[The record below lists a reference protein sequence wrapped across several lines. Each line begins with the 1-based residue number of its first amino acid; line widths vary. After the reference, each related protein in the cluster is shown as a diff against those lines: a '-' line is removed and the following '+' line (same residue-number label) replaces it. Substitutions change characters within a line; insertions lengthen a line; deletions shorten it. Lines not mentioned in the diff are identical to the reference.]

1 MESTRHDANNRSAS
15 TSSKRLPTIAG
26 DTQSM
31 IGTGELRG
39 TETTN
44 IKEQIARR
52 LHGARYASPTAGLAM
67 GVLCPAAL
75 GAPGDLDPAFADVGR
90 FIFPSDTHGAV
101 WSIEAQADDI
111 LVEGGDET
119 YVEYYGFVTDGFAN
133 LVSSTGILDPG
144 FEAPDVD
151 GIAILDTA
159 RQGDEKIVGIGR
171 RPNESLVFRIGP
183 DGALDTGFGTDGIL
197 VLSGVDSAR
206 SVAVDPGGTIV
217 VAGSQG
223 ADLKV
228 LRLLANG
235 EPDETFGTAGV
246 FTAPAGSASE
256 QLITAPRI
264 LSAEGGGYRITD
276 NDFDSTSLL
285 SRCRVLA
292 LTTSGAVDEGFGDA
306 GYAGLAMS
314 TDESITCG
322 TLAESPDGQIL
333 VGGAEG
339 AHPFAIR
346 LIASGDPDLSFAIDA
361 LPATEMVDVRALA
374 LDTNTGDVL
383 VAGQAA
389 SDVPGAIV
397 ARLHAD
403 GSLDEL
409 FGNGGTA
416 WVDMAGSGV
425 SPMVNDLVVQSS
437 GDVLV
442 GGEHSDR
449 PFVARLVGG
458 DGRDGPGVLGIK
470 RFGFAATEGGEAVVT
485 VRRIGGKSG
494 AVSVAYQAVPGNG
507 GGLFD
512 AAEGEDFSAT
522 SGRLDWADG
531 DVSDKEIVV
540 PVAANA
546 GSPEEQEF
554 FSVELSDPHGG
565 AGLGSNVAWGE
576 IAADGSPGGLFAV
589 FSGYAWEGDR
599 LQVAV
604 YRNYYTTGA
613 VSVTVTPRSGTA
625 SAGDDFTADAVT
637 LSWNDG
643 EGDAKFVEIQINDD
657 SSPEVEEQF
666 TLELSAAT
674 GGALIGPFSTA
685 PYSILDDDTPD
696 TVDNGGG
703 GGGGR
708 VGFLSLLLLGI
719 ARALRLRRHGAPLRT
734 TT

>member
-1 MESTRHDANNRSAS
+1 MESTRHDANNRWAS
-15 TSSKRLPTIAG
+15 EN
-26 DTQSM
+26 M
-31 IGTGELRG
+31 
-39 TETTN
+39 
-44 IKEQIARR
+44 KEQIARILR
-52 LHGARYASPTAGLAM
+52 CARYAGPTAGLAM

-119 YVEYYGFVTDGFAN
+119 YVEYYMASRQMDLPTLSRAPASWTRDLRRPTWPGSR
-133 LVSSTGILDPG
+133 SST
-144 FEAPDVD
+144 
-151 GIAILDTA
+151 
-159 RQGDEKIVGIGR
+159 RRGR
-171 RPNESLVFRIGP
+171 TTKRSSGSVARPNESLVFRIGP

-206 SVAVDPGGTIV
+206 SVAVDPSGTIV

-314 TDESITCG
+314 TDEVHQCG

-389 SDVPGAIV
+389 SEVPGAIV

-409 FGNGGTA
+409 FGNGGIA
-416 WVDMAGSGV
+416 WVDMAGSGRYRQWSMIWSCNRAATCSSAV
-425 SPMVNDLVVQSS
+425 STAIVLSLRVSS
-437 GDVLV
+437 AVTAATVLV
-442 GGEHSDR
+442 
-449 PFVARLVGG
+449 FWV
-458 DGRDGPGVLGIK
+458 
-470 RFGFAATEGGEAVVT
+470 FN
-485 VRRIGGKSG
+485 
-494 AVSVAYQAVPGNG
+494 VS
-507 GGLFD
+507 
-512 AAEGEDFSAT
+512 
-522 SGRLDWADG
+522 
-531 DVSDKEIVV
+531 
-540 PVAANA
+540 
-546 GSPEEQEF
+546 
-554 FSVELSDPHGG
+554 
-565 AGLGSNVAWGE
+565 
-576 IAADGSPGGLFAV
+576 
-589 FSGYAWEGDR
+589 
-599 LQVAV
+599 
-604 YRNYYTTGA
+604 
-613 VSVTVTPRSGTA
+613 A
-625 SAGDDFTADAVT
+625 S
-637 LSWNDG
+637 
-643 EGDAKFVEIQINDD
+643 
-657 SSPEVEEQF
+657 
-666 TLELSAAT
+666 
-674 GGALIGPFSTA
+674 
-685 PYSILDDDTPD
+685 
-696 TVDNGGG
+696 
-703 GGGGR
+703 
-708 VGFLSLLLLGI
+708 
-719 ARALRLRRHGAPLRT
+719 RLRKAARPS
-734 TT
+734 

>member
-1 MESTRHDANNRSAS
+1 MESTRHDAKGQWAS
-15 TSSKRLPTIAG
+15 
-26 DTQSM
+26 
-31 IGTGELRG
+31 E
-39 TETTN
+39 N
-44 IKEQIARR
+44 IREQIVRTLR
-52 LHGARYASPTAGLAM
+52 CARYAAPTAGLAM

-90 FIFPSDTHGAV
+90 FILPGVGAV
-101 WSIEAQADDI
+101 WSIETQDDDI
-111 LVEGGDET
+111 LLEGGDEN
-119 YVEYYGFVTDGFAN
+119 YVAYHGIDTDGFAS
-133 LVSSTGILDPG
+133 LVSSTGILDTG
-144 FEAPDVD
+144 FEAPDVA
-151 GIAILDTA
+151 GIAIFDTA

-171 RPNESLVFRIGP
+171 RTNESVVFRIGP
-183 DGALDTGFGTDGIL
+183 DGALDTGFGTNGIL

-206 SVAVDPGGTIV
+206 SVDVDPSGAIV

-228 LRLLANG
+228 LRVLANG
-235 EPDETFGTAGV
+235 DPDETFGTSGV

-256 QLITAPRI
+256 QLTTAPRI

-314 TDESITCG
+314 TDEAIRCN
-322 TLAESPDGQIL
+322 TLAESPGGRIL

-346 LIASGDPDLSFAIDA
+346 LIANGDPDPSFALDA
-361 LPATEMVDVRALA
+361 LPATEMVEVKAFA
-374 LDTNTGDVL
+374 LDTDTGDVL

-389 SDVPGAIV
+389 SDVAGAIV

-403 GSLDEL
+403 GSLDGL
-409 FGNGGTA
+409 FGNGGNA
-416 WVDMAGSGV
+416 WVDMAGSGIAT
-425 SPMVNDLVVQSS
+425 SSIVNDLAVQSS

-442 GGEHSDR
+442 GGEHDGR

-458 DGRDGPGVLGIK
+458 DGRDGPGVLGVR
-470 RFGFAATEGGEAVVT
+470 RFSVAATEGGEAVVT

-494 AVSVAYQAVPGNG
+494 AVSVAYQAVPGSDG
-507 GGLFD
+507 GVYD

-531 DVSDKEIVV
+531 DASDKEIVV
-540 PVAANA
+540 PVAASA
-546 GSPEEQEF
+546 GSPEEPEF
-554 FSVELSDPHGG
+554 FRVELTDPHGG
-565 AGLGSNVAWGE
+565 SSLGSNVAWAE
-576 IAADGSPGGLFAV
+576 IAADGSPGGLFALYGGGD
-589 FSGYAWEGDR
+589 SEGAGT

-604 YRNYYTTGA
+604 YRNHYTTGA

-625 SAGDDFTADAVT
+625 SEGDDFTADAVT

-643 EGDAKFVEIQINDD
+643 EGGAKVAEIPINDD
-657 SSPEVEEQF
+657 SSREGDEEF
-666 TLELSAAT
+666 TVELSAAT

-685 PYSILDDDTPD
+685 PYYIIDNDAADMTDPVDD
-696 TVDNGGG
+696 G

-719 ARALRLRRHGAPLRT
+719 ARALRLRRNGAPT
-734 TT
+734 